1 MHFHFC
7 VNHGLF
13 YFFQKF
19 SQCTHILALFNALVL
34 LTAPQ
39 FSLDPANSGQCI
51 EEEALPFTSLPC
63 LWIPPRKSKE
73 STMQMS
79 EATFT
84 KHTYDKTKK
93 RKLKRLE
100 DFDPR
105 PLEFR
110 GTAANHLP
118 ALLQRNLL
126 LKFVRIIVLQ
136 PKIPALEI
144 K

>member
-1 MHFHFC
+1 MHLHSC

-13 YFFQKF
+13 YFFRN
-19 SQCTHILALFNALVL
+19 SASCTHISALLHALVL

-39 FSLDPANSGQCI
+39 FSLDPADSGQCI
-51 EEEALPFTSLPC
+51 EEEAVSVTSLPC
-63 LWIPPRKSKE
+63 LWKPPKKRKE

-84 KHTYDKTKK
+84 THTYDKTKK
-93 RKLKRLE
+93 RKLKQLE
-100 DFDPR
+100 YFDPR

-118 ALLQRNLL
+118 ALLQKNLWQ
-126 LKFVRIIVLQ
+126 V
-136 PKIPALEI
+136 IPAPEI
-144 K
+144 LMCLMCQL

>member
-1 MHFHFC
+1 MP
-7 VNHGLF
+7 V
-13 YFFQKF
+13 
-19 SQCTHILALFNALVL
+19 
-34 LTAPQ
+34 
-39 FSLDPANSGQCI
+39 
-51 EEEALPFTSLPC
+51 TSLPC
-63 LWIPPRKSKE
+63 LWKPPKKRKE

-93 RKLKRLE
+93 KQLKRLE

-118 ALLQRNLL
+118 ALLQKNSMKICVYHCSSTRNTSTGNQ
-126 LKFVRIIVLQ
+126 V
-136 PKIPALEI
+136 IPARRSSCA
-144 K
+144 